1 MKNAGTRRW
10 QFGFAPGFASA
21 LGLSSVGT
29 PGRVRLNGVR
39 LVVLGLV
46 GMLGLSGVGLS
57 GCTSSIPAG
66 SGSRIHEVPSG
77 ENGVNPGLA
86 PHEQGDPTNRKT
98 DQNRKTE
105 SNQAS
110 ENETD
115 TSAIHADKAGESGS
129 KSTPV
134 KYQVSNLTDASSR
147 AETATALKAVLPD
160 PDVDEF
166 LAMVKDYNDTIQ
178 NTSLTSGFTPIA
190 PQYDLDKID
199 KLWQAA
205 KGKFIGVDCR
215 ISAFGLVKSQLKTPP
230 AGSADAALLFQD
242 LEAIQTG
249 KLFNAADTQRFKQ
262 LFSRVKTTKT
272 TDVKAHAAKMT
283 SHFKAFTFPARAR
296 VVTVVINDNLDGNYL
311 FVGHAGV
318 LVPTR
323 GKWLFVEKVSFQ
335 EPYQALKF
343 DSPQDCYRYLAD
355 KYRDYADDGAAKP
368 FVMENGRLV
377 YPQ

>member
-1 MKNAGTRRW
+1 M
-10 QFGFAPGFASA
+10 
-21 LGLSSVGT
+21 
-29 PGRVRLNGVR
+29 
-39 LVVLGLV
+39 
-46 GMLGLSGVGLS
+46 
-57 GCTSSIPAG
+57 
-66 SGSRIHEVPSG
+66 
-77 ENGVNPGLA
+77 A
-86 PHEQGDPTNRKT
+86 PHEKGDPTNRKT
-98 DQNRKTE
+98 DQNRKPE

-115 TSAIHADKAGESGS
+115 MSASHADKAREPGS
-129 KSTPV
+129 KGAPV
-134 KYQVSNLTDASSR
+134 KYQVSNLADAASR
-147 AETATALKAVLPD
+147 AETAAALKAALPA
-160 PDVDEF
+160 PDVDAF
-166 LAMVKDYNDTIQ
+166 LAAVKDYNDTIK
-178 NTSLTSGFTPIA
+178 NTGLTSGFTENL

-199 KLWQAA
+199 KLWQGV

-215 ISAFGLVKSQLKTPP
+215 ISAFELVKSQLKTPP

-249 KLFNAADTQRFKQ
+249 KLFNAADTQHFKQ

-272 TDVKAHAAKMT
+272 TDVKAHAVKMA
-283 SHFKAFTFPARAR
+283 SHFKSFTFPARAR

-311 FVGHAGV
+311 FVGHTGV
-318 LVPTR
+318 LVSTR

-335 EPYQALKF
+335 EPYQVLKF

>member
-10 QFGFAPGFASA
+10 QSGFAPGFAPA
-21 LGLSSVGT
+21 LGMPVAGT
-29 PGRVRLNGVR
+29 PGRVRLVGVR
-39 LVVLGLV
+39 LVVLALIGV
-46 GMLGLSGVGLS
+46 LGLSGVGLS
-57 GCTSSIPAG
+57 GCTSSVPAG
-66 SGSRIHEVPSG
+66 SAARIHEAPSG
-77 ENGVNPGLA
+77 KNGVNPGLA
-86 PHEQGDPTNRKT
+86 PHEKGDPTNRKP
-98 DQNRKTE
+98 DQNRKPE

-115 TSAIHADKAGESGS
+115 MSASHADKAREPGS
-129 KSTPV
+129 KGAPV
-134 KYQVSNLTDASSR
+134 KYQVSNLADAASR
-147 AETATALKAVLPD
+147 AETAAALKAALPA
-160 PDVDEF
+160 PDVDAF
-166 LAMVKDYNDTIQ
+166 LAAVKDYNDTIQ
-178 NTSLTSGFTPIA
+178 NTSLTSGFAPIA

-199 KLWQAA
+199 KLWQGT

-215 ISAFGLVKSQLKTPP
+215 ISTFGLVKSQLKTPP

-249 KLFNAADTQRFKQ
+249 KLFNAADTQHFKQ

-272 TDVKAHAAKMT
+272 TDVKAHAAKMA

-311 FVGHAGV
+311 FVGHTGV
-318 LVPTR
+318 LVSTR

-335 EPYQALKF
+335 EPYQVLKF